1 MKVILV
7 VVAILVVAH
16 LMLVGLALAEG
27 LFLHWAIPSL
37 DLSTAVLIA
46 LMATIAT
53 VYAAFQFLKI
63 GFNPHLWVETE
74 EDEDTE
80 EDEEDEAPA
89 RRSSTT
95 YAALPHT
102 SRRRRR
108 RNRR

>member
-1 MKVILV
+1 MKFILV
-7 VVAILVVAH
+7 VVAILVVPH

-37 DLSTAVLIA
+37 DLSTAALIA
-46 LMATIAT
+46 LVATIAT
-53 VYAAFQFLKI
+53 AYAVFQFLKI

-74 EDEDTE
+74 EDEDS
-80 EDEEDEAPA
+80 EEDEAPA
-89 RRSSTT
+89 PRSSTT

-108 RNRR
+108 NRR